1 MKESYKERGYDE
13 YADQTITFKQDKV
26 SLKVEPENED
36 LETWKM
42 TAKVY
47 PEVIHHADI
56 SLRV

>member
-26 SLKVEPENED
+26 SLKVESGNLD

-42 TAKVY
+42 TEKVY
-47 PEVIHHADI
+47 PEVTYHAGI
-56 SLRV
+56 NLRV